1 VQDWI
6 QGVIAQGG
14 GEEALD
20 YDVHSVSHELV
31 RFLKTVGTIY
41 LQHIK
46 NKRNALASKPDVSR
60 YMLESVDGQI
70 SALEE
75 KVNIGVFAQATPFKT
90 LVDEVLA
97 VPEAKNEGSIQE
109 SIVKA
114 RRPRPVIID
123 TIQILDLELR
133 ERCLDLFAAFH
144 EDGKYER
151 LDTVIAE
158 ATRILETRLRA
169 LAKADQTCVGVDLAR
184 AAFAGDPPALKVSD
198 VVAEQEAAHLLY
210 RGVFGFVRNQ
220 VQHRLLGKL
229 NPERVL
235 QLLGMIDYLL
245 HVAES
250 AAAGASKSQT
260 GPGTA
265 KP

>member
-1 VQDWI
+1 
-6 QGVIAQGG
+6 
-14 GEEALD
+14 
-20 YDVHSVSHELV
+20 
-31 RFLKTVGTIY
+31 
-41 LQHIK
+41 
-46 NKRNALASKPDVSR
+46 
-60 YMLESVDGQI
+60 MLESLDSQI

-75 KVNIGVFAQATPFKT
+75 KVSIGVFGLATPFKT
-90 LVDEVLA
+90 LVDEIIEM
-97 VPEAKNEGSIQE
+97 PEEQEEGVNQE
-109 SIVKA
+109 SFVKA

-123 TIQILDLELR
+123 TIQILDPELR

-169 LAKADQTCVGVDLAR
+169 LAKADQTCVGVELAR
-184 AAFAGDPPALKVSD
+184 AAFAGNPPALKVSD
-198 VVAEQEAAHLLY
+198 VAAEQEAAHLVY
-210 RGVFGFVRNQ
+210 RGVFGFIRNQ

-245 HVAES
+245 HVAEN
-250 AAAGASKSQT
+250 AAAGGSK
-260 GPGTA
+260 P
-265 KP
+265 